1 MYRQA
6 AYHQLITLDLVHV
19 FKSIDVYCVCY
30 LMFVLML
37 SVCSV
42 YKKINILMSFLN
54 IEDTT
59 KLYCKKNINISK
71 YSMHGM

>member
-1 MYRQA
+1 
-6 AYHQLITLDLVHV
+6 
-19 FKSIDVYCVCY
+19 
-30 LMFVLML
+30 MFVLML

-59 KLYCKKNINISK
+59 KLYCKKK
-71 YSMHGM
+71 YKYFKVQYAWYVRRVHGKNNYMHRSNVSS

>member
-1 MYRQA
+1 
-6 AYHQLITLDLVHV
+6 
-19 FKSIDVYCVCY
+19 
-30 LMFVLML
+30 MFVLML

-71 YSMHGM
+71 HSMHGM